1 MRAYPIPKPKSGKNT
16 QLAVDEIRSSE
27 AVQVRADG
35 TDPAYAEELAEKL
48 ENGAKL
54 PRLKVMRVAD
64 EHTKGDYVFEGFHTL
79 AAYKKCGKKV
89 VPAVLYKGT
98 YEELLI
104 ASAQS
109 NREHENAGK
118 RLTREDKKRAVLL
131 LASGYKDAGP
141 NKRPSHLAIAK
152 AIGVSHT
159 FVNAL
164 NPFGRTKPAETET
177 FDLTDTSEA
186 EDEQA
191 EADTGVG
198 GDGRGTPKKAA
209 IPADPAARMFDWDG
223 ADAALGKLIR
233 GLDAMAETYKLVHT
247 PEVAA
252 GRTALNTFAEHF
264 KKWRQKHGK

>member
-35 TDPAYAEELAEKL
+35 TDADYAEELAEKL
-48 ENGAKL
+48 RAGAKL
-54 PRLKVMRVAD
+54 PRVKVMRVAD
-64 EHTKGDYVFEGFHTL
+64 DHTKGDYVFEGFHTL
-79 AAYKKCGKKV
+79 RAYKMCARKV

-98 YEELLI
+98 YEDLLI

-109 NREHENAGK
+109 NREHENSGK

-131 LASGYKDAGP
+131 LASGYKDAAP

-152 AIGVSHT
+152 AVGVSHT
-159 FVNAL
+159 FVNAI
-164 NPFGRTKPAETET
+164 NPFGRAKPSEPET
-177 FDLTDTSEA
+177 FDLTDGSDEEDEANGTEA
-186 EDEQA
+186 EK
-191 EADTGVG
+191 
-198 GDGRGTPKKAA
+198 PKGKKPTT
-209 IPADPAARMFDWDG
+209 PADPAARMFDWDT
-223 ADAALGKLIR
+223 ADACLGKLIR
-233 GLDAMAETYKLVHT
+233 GLDAMAETYKLVNT

-252 GRTALNTFAEHF
+252 GRNALNVFAEHF